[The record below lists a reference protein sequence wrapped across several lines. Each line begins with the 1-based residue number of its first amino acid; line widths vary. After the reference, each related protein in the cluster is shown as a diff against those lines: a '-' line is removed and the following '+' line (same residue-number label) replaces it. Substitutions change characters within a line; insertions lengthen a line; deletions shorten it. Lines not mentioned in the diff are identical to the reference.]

1 MCLEKRPQIL
11 TELEPIVKCDNI
23 AMKKKIMKALLETH
37 NTKSAIQMGR
47 SLDHF
52 LKLYL
57 TSNTNY
63 KQKKIELNNTFSSI
77 TNKVRKTIWN
87 EYNFYII
94 TIEDFHLLI
103 RKNVIID
110 SYHAEET
117 KLFLDDILRHEYG
130 SKSIDNMIYYYT
142 TNEHPKKEISINEN
156 VKTEE
161 DNNVEPV
168 VIF

>member
-1 MCLEKRPQIL
+1 
-11 TELEPIVKCDNI
+11 
-23 AMKKKIMKALLETH
+23 MK
-37 NTKSAIQMGR
+37 
-47 SLDHF
+47 
-52 LKLYL
+52 
-57 TSNTNY
+57 
-63 KQKKIELNNTFSSI
+63 NTFSSI

-103 RKNVIID
+103 WKNVIID

-130 SKSIDNMIYYYT
+130 SKSINNVIYYYT

-156 VKTEE
+156 VKNEE